1 MDNLFLSIFAC
12 ILLLF
17 FGLIAAFY
25 KHKSKVLREENSKLL
40 TQILSLKDVNS
51 SQRNSIN
58 NMYIENS
65 KLNSIIETQK
75 EHIQALRR
83 AERRHKYLI
92 KKLNPKNGKKASLQD
107 TKSN

>member
-1 MDNLFLSIFAC
+1 MDNIFLSIFVY

-17 FGLIAAFY
+17 FGLLASFY
-25 KHKSKVLREENSKLL
+25 KYKSNYLFKEASDTYRKLL
-40 TQILSLKDVNS
+40 IVESDYSKQSSIVNQLYLDISELKS
-51 SQRNSIN
+51 T
-58 NMYIENS
+58 
-65 KLNSIIETQK
+65 IETQK